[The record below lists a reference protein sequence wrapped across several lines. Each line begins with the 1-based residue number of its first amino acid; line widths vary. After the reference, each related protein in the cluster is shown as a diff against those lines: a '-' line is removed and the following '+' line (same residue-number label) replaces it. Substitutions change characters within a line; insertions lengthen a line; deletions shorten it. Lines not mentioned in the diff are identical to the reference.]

1 MAIIEQIESVSYKI
15 LADQSL
21 LIKTMFYYY
30 GRKKQIVKYY
40 PDPNFDSIIEPFAG
54 SAAYSLHEDNWKKN
68 VILIEKDERVASLW
82 EWLIAKATPEEILRM
97 PDLEIGEKSSE
108 FLHIIHAATKMA
120 FQYRTI
126 KITPV
131 LARNWSISKRY
142 IANNLFKVK
151 HWQIICG
158 DYTEAP
164 DIEATW
170 FIDPPYR
177 KESGKGY
184 RYGSDRLDYK
194 SLAEWAL
201 KRKGEI
207 ICCEGEYGDYL
218 PFQPLRNSKGVAGK
232 MSKEVI
238 FYKSPIK
245 ENQLTLF
252 RFG

>member
-1 MAIIEQIESVSYKI
+1 MTIIEQIESASYKI
-15 LADQSL
+15 LADQSP

-68 VILIEKDERVASLW
+68 VILIEKDERVVSLW
-82 EWLIAKATPEEILRM
+82 EWLIAKATPDEVLRM

-151 HWQIICG
+151 HWRIICG

-170 FIDPPYR
+170 FIDPPYK

-194 SLAEWAL
+194 NLAKWAL

-218 PFQPLRNSKGVAGK
+218 PFQPLKNSKGVAGK
-232 MSKEVI
+232 ISKEVI

-252 RFG
+252 RFC